1 MSFLTD
7 SEKLMI
13 CDFLKGG
20 NHEKIYSFE
29 PWFFIFFGVF
39 HLHRIWALFDRVSYA
54 SFWINIMEEK
64 GLFYFLLMGILSV
77 FSILGIVVFFKNLR
91 HNFWWRWI
99 YLFGG
104 SYLLFD
110 LFAIATGL
118 SFGVICF
125 MQCLMFRLGI
135 GILYGE
141 VLFFL
146 VELCSF

>member
-1 MSFLTD
+1 M
-7 SEKLMI
+7 K
-13 CDFLKGG
+13 
-20 NHEKIYSFE
+20 KIYSFE

-64 GLFYFLLMGILSV
+64 GLLYFLLMGILSI
-77 FSILGIVVFFKNLR
+77 FCILGIVVFFKNLG

-118 SFGVICF
+118 SFWRNLIYA
-125 MQCLMFRLGI
+125 MFDVLAWYW
-135 GILYGE
+135 ILYGE
-141 VLFFL
+141 DLFFLKLIPISSYFLSKFFL
-146 VELCSF
+146 VEEKTIQNT